1 MAAFHAVDA
10 KQVSEVV
17 TWAAAEEQPLEIVGG
32 GSKRGVGRPLQ
43 VEHVLEVSALSG
55 IGEYEPAELVL
66 TAAAATP
73 LTEIEAALDANHQ
86 MFACEPADWRT
97 LLGTEARTP
106 TLGGALSCN
115 LAGPRRIRAG
125 AARPFSW
132 LSERQWPGGD
142 LQSGRQGCQ
151 KRDRLRPVQ
160 AHCGRLRHLG
170 CADRGYDPG
179 HAEA

>member
-73 LTEIEAALDANHQ
+73 L
-86 MFACEPADWRT
+86 ADR
-97 LLGTEARTP
+97 
-106 TLGGALSCN
+106 S
-115 LAGPRRIRAG
+115 RAG
-125 AARPFSW
+125 
-132 LSERQWPGGD
+132 RQPSD
-142 LQSGRQGCQ
+142 VCL
-151 KRDRLRPVQ
+151 
-160 AHCGRLRHLG
+160 
-170 CADRGYDPG
+170 
-179 HAEA
+179 